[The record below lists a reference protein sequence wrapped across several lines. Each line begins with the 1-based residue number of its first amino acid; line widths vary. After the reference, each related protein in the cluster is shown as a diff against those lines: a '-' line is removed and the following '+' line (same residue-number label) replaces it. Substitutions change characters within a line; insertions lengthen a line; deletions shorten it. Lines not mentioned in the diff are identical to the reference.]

1 MRKRIL
7 RISCISLCL
16 FLTLLVIVTGSIN
29 IVRAS
34 TKNKDDFSFLDGDA
48 KKVILFIGDG
58 MGQNHIANTE

>member
-7 RISCISLCL
+7 RISCIAMCSL
-16 FLTLLVIVTGSIN
+16 LTLLVIVTGSIN

-48 KKVILFIGDG
+48 KR
-58 MGQNHIANTE
+58 